1 METAQSITTLLLMH
15 AFSAKKSP
23 VPVRRKAALPAA
35 GQEAYSTANILMPQ
49 IRKPVASSNRPPT
62 ALKSAIIAGVV
73 RGKIS
78 AAQVASVSWIASIG
92 MQMADTAI
100 PSEQAKMMAV
110 KKSKNDLAIKIFGSP
125 VILPGDRTEDPGTAG
140 AKQHDDSHIAL
151 NKGFVR
157 NVGVRA
163 VKSCCAFWLPE
174 SIDPF
179 FEMTK
184 LAN

>member
-1 METAQSITTLLLMH
+1 
-15 AFSAKKSP
+15 
-23 VPVRRKAALPAA
+23 
-35 GQEAYSTANILMPQ
+35 MPQ

-78 AAQVASVSWIASIG
+78 AAQVASVNWIASIG
-92 MQMADTAI
+92 MQMADTTI
-100 PSEQAKMMAV
+100 PNEQAKMMAV

-125 VILPGDRTEDPGTAG
+125 VIPSCIAPKIPVPLAQ
-140 AKQHDDSHIAL
+140 KQHNDSHIAL

-157 NVGVRA
+157 YVGVRA
-163 VKSCCAFWLPE
+163 GGLLRFGYR

-179 FEMTK
+179 FQMTK